1 MQLVVNQKPIS
12 DLSSRA
18 LHQWTTRRYIKIERF
33 ATQAFESAAKPQ
45 FKNGISRKVS
55 RWYRSSRSKS
65 SLMDRCRCQVIFLRE
80 RAQSCVSNSLSR
92 RKITG
97 VLISASKRMVDTFL
111 PQIDLSL
118 EREIVPKVR
127 MTIVTGCHLVNT
139 KEQRI
144 PLNDSKNLMYQ
155 SNKTDQK
162 RQGHQQSLIS

>member
-1 MQLVVNQKPIS
+1 MIMQLVVNQKPIS

-33 ATQAFESAAKPQ
+33 ANQAFESAAKPQ

-111 PQIDLSL
+111 P
-118 EREIVPKVR
+118 
-127 MTIVTGCHLVNT
+127 
-139 KEQRI
+139 
-144 PLNDSKNLMYQ
+144 
-155 SNKTDQK
+155 
-162 RQGHQQSLIS
+162 